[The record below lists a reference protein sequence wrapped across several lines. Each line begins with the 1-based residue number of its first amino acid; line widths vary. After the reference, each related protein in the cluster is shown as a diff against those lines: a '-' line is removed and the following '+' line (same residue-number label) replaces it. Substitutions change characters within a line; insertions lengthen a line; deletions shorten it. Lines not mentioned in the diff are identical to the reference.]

1 MIKKLSSHQHKQ
13 PFRGPFTITRVQ
25 PGDILG
31 DGSEDFAFGPL
42 SIIDHA
48 VMSKG
53 LTIKM
58 HEHVNDEIFSYVW
71 QGTMYH
77 RDSAGIEK
85 AVSPGNLMMMN
96 AGKSFWHEEKVR
108 LDQVEMLQIF
118 IRPRETDLEPMI
130 QFHEKTSLSSDWY
143 LMVGPENS
151 DAPLKLRQN
160 VFIFDAHPKKG
171 DQLDIPVYE
180 GLRQFLYVMD
190 GEMTVDGMKIGKY
203 EAITDLENSL
213 PYVTA
218 TEDSTVLLYLV
229 DMNAAMSMAGTISGL
244 GRKDVRAKNTLDES

>member
-1 MIKKLSSHQHKQ
+1 MKKLSAHEHKQ
-13 PFRGPFTITRVQ
+13 PFKGPFTITRVQ
-25 PGDILG
+25 PGRIFGEETDDL
-31 DGSEDFAFGPL
+31 AFGPL
-42 SIIDHA
+42 SVIDHA
-48 VMSKG
+48 VMKKG

-85 AVSPGNLMMMN
+85 AVSNGQLMMMN
-96 AGKSFWHEEKVR
+96 AGKSFWHEEKVG

-118 IRPRETDLEPMI
+118 VRPRETNLEPMI
-130 QFHEKTSLSSDWY
+130 QFHEKTSIAFDWY

-151 DAPLKLRQN
+151 DAPLKVRQN

-171 DQLDIPVYE
+171 DSLDIPFYE
-180 GLRQFLYVMD
+180 GLQQYLYVMD
-190 GEMTVDGMKIGKY
+190 GEITVEGLKIGKF
-203 EAITDLENSL
+203 EAITNIGNPL
-213 PYVTA
+213 PTVTA
-218 TEDSTVLLYLV
+218 TENSTVLLFFV

-244 GRKDVRAKNTLDES
+244 RR